1 MTEELYWR
9 AQWAIS
15 KLEEARADGLTS
27 NMDEDVLDILLVT
40 SNVTKILGA

>member
-9 AQWAIS
+9 AQWLICQ
-15 KLEEARADGLTS
+15 LEDGLELTAIEQ
-27 NMDEDVLDILLVT
+27 DDALDILLVT